1 MNINTVSFKR
11 RTILGEL
18 YKQCDAINSIPVY
31 INDQTAAPVGTV
43 DESLD
48 HYADAFLFHL
58 PNYICKKL
66 LNNSYDIG
74 VDYDFANKNKV
85 SYKDRIKVNHI
96 ILAIRKEAEPMP
108 RRSSRRASAT
118 AA

>member
-11 RTILGEL
+11 RTILGEI
-18 YKQCDAINSIPVY
+18 YKQCDTINSIPVY
-31 INDQTAAPVGTV
+31 LNDRTEAPIGTV

-58 PNYICKKL
+58 PNDICKKL
-66 LNNSYDIG
+66 LNNGYDIG
-74 VDYDFANKNKV
+74 VDYDFTNKNQA

-96 ILAIRKEAEPMP
+96 ILAVRKEAEPMP
-108 RRSSRRASAT
+108 RRKRASDAT
-118 AA
+118 A